1 MQPAT
6 RRTPCASF
14 LSPGLMASS
23 CSASSAVLRY
33 VALAHALWSLFSAC
47 AHEGYLFVPRSR
59 R

>member
-33 VALAHALWSLFSAC
+33 VALHMLCGFSAC
-47 AHEGYLFVPRSR
+47 AHESYLFVPRSR